1 MKKYKFLVIS
11 KSYFKNFHLAAKLKP
26 FVLNYKIWLWG
37 SVAFYLIMASVYAIM
52 SLVNNSHYLTLGD
65 LGIFNQGIWQY
76 SQFKWPEI
84 TFHLSRPF
92 LGDHFHPILMI
103 LAPLYW
109 FYQGEEV
116 LLIAQPFIILSA
128 IIPLFLIGY
137 KLTKSLFFS
146 FSVIFAYA
154 FYIPLQYTIFYDFHE
169 IVFLPPLFAWLYY
182 WVIKDKKLLTAIFI
196 FLCLLIKE
204 EVGFFIAAFG
214 IYLFI
219 FEKKWRIFG
228 LVTAFSSI
236 AFSLLLIHKL
246 IPIIGGNYLYF
257 NYGEMGQTP
266 IDVIKNVIQ
275 NPKLAIQLF
284 FEPDVKLLT
293 IKRTFWPLAYLP
305 LFSPLGFI
313 LSFEQFFSRFM
324 DFRSVRWTIGYHYS
338 AIMTVVVAIGTIDS
352 IRILKSLIKN
362 TWGKILINLIALL
375 IIVLTRLEQIN
386 VSAVL
391 LIKYPQF
398 WERPVWIESVDK
410 ALSLLPK
417 NASICTQNNI
427 TAHVSTRKE
436 VYQIDDF
443 DICNRAEYI
452 LADFHPGQSDY
463 NFFGSENK
471 IKFEKMIN
479 DNLRNK
485 IYELVYHDG
494 DVYLIR
500 KIKLKG
506 AV

>member
-1 MKKYKFLVIS
+1 MAGLKILVTDGNW
-11 KSYFKNFHLAAKLKP
+11 FKGLHAAAKIKT
-26 FVLNYKIWLWG
+26 FVLNYKTWLWG
-37 SVAFYLIMASVYAIM
+37 SVAFYLIMASVYAVM
-52 SLVNNSHYLTLGD
+52 SLVNHSHYLTFGD

-76 SQFKWPEI
+76 SQFKWPII
-84 TFHLSRPF
+84 TFHLFRPF

-109 FYQGEEV
+109 FFQGEEV
-116 LLIAQPFIILSA
+116 LLVVQPFIILSA
-128 IIPLFLIGY
+128 MIPLFLIGY
-137 KLTKSLFFS
+137 ELTKSLLFS
-146 FSVIFAYA
+146 FSIIFAYA
-154 FYIPLQYTIFYDFHE
+154 FYIPVQYTIFYDFHE
-169 IVFLPPLFAWLYY
+169 IIFLPPLFAWVYY
-182 WVIKDKKLLTAIFI
+182 WFIKEKKLLTAIFI

-214 IYLFI
+214 IYLLI

-236 AFSLLLIHKL
+236 AFSLLLMYKV
-246 IPIIGGNYLYF
+246 IPLIGGNYLYF

-266 IDVIKNVIQ
+266 VDVIKNVIL
-275 NPKLAIQLF
+275 NPKLAVQLF

-338 AIMTVVVAIGTIDS
+338 AIMAIVVAMGAIHFVRNFRTFFKKTQSKI
-352 IRILKSLIKN
+352 IINFIA
-362 TWGKILINLIALL
+362 ILIL
-375 IIVLTRLEQIN
+375 VLTRLEQIN

-398 WERPVWIESVDK
+398 WERPVWINRVDE
-410 ALSLLPK
+410 AFSMLPK
-417 NASICTQNNI
+417 DASICTQNNI

-443 DICNRAEYI
+443 EICNQAQYI
-452 LADFHPGQSDY
+452 LADFHQEQSDY
-463 NFFGSENK
+463 NFFGRENRD
-471 IKFEKMIN
+471 KFEKMIKE
-479 DNLRNK
+479 NLNSETYK
-485 IYELVYHDG
+485 AVYQNQE
-494 DVYLIR
+494 VYLIR
-500 KIKLKG
+500 K
-506 AV
+506 VN